1 MSIEVMTLIVF
12 GIMLVLLALG
22 LPVVFALGGSAVVTT
37 YFLWGP
43 QALYGMATKTFTYAN
58 SFVLLAIPM
67 FIFMGCMLEKSGIA
81 NALYDMMYKW
91 FGAIRGGLAIG
102 TVLICAIFAAMVG
115 ISGAATVT
123 MGVVALPSM
132 LRHNYSKT
140 IAIGCI
146 AAGGALGVLIPPS
159 VLMIILGLFTG
170 TSIGMLYAGGYFPG
184 FLLAGIFCG
193 FIYVACLIKP
203 ELGPALSREE
213 RFGWREKFLSLR
225 AVILPIVLIIII
237 MASIFMGVATPSEA
251 AGIGAA
257 GSMVCAA
264 VNRQLN
270 WKTLGEACHTTLRL
284 STMVMWIIFGAAVFT
299 ALYSAIGAHELAKN
313 LLSNVPG
320 GRWGV
325 LVAMQIIW
333 VIMGCFLDPNGIMMI
348 TTPIFFPLAKA
359 LGFDLTWL
367 GVIFVINMEMGFITP
382 PFGFNLFYMQ
392 AVVPKGVTMP
402 DIYRA
407 IFPFLLC
414 QAAGLIIC
422 MIFPEIIMYLPKL
435 LVH

>member
-1 MSIEVMTLIVF
+1 MSIEVLTIIVF
-12 GIMLVLLALG
+12 GLMLVLLALG

-43 QALYGMATKTFTYAN
+43 QALYGMATKTFTFAN

-67 FIFMGCMLEKSGIA
+67 FIFMGCMLEKSGLA
-81 NALYDMMYKW
+81 NALFDMMYKW
-91 FGAIRGGLAIG
+91 FGAVRGGLAIG
-102 TVLICAIFAAMVG
+102 TVLICSIFAAMVG

-132 LRHNYSKT
+132 LRHKYDKR

-146 AAGGALGVLIPPS
+146 SAGGALGVLIPPS
-159 VLMIILGLFTG
+159 VLMIVLGLFTG

-184 FLLAGIFCG
+184 LLLAGIFCAYI
-193 FIYVACLIKP
+193 FVRCRIQPDLA
-203 ELGPALSREE
+203 PALPPEE
-213 RFGWREKFLSLR
+213 RASWKEKFLSLR
-225 AVILPIVLIIII
+225 AVILPMILIIII
-237 MASIFMGVATPSEA
+237 MASIFMGAATPSEA
-251 AGIGAA
+251 AGIGAL

-270 WKTLGEACHTTLRL
+270 RKTVGEACYITLRL
-284 STMVMWIIFGAAVFT
+284 SSMVMWIIFGAAVFT
-299 ALYSAIGAHELAKN
+299 ALYSAIGAHDLARN
-313 LLSNVPG
+313 LMAHMPG

-325 LVAMQIIW
+325 IVAMQVIW
-333 VIMGCFLDPNGIMMI
+333 VIMGCLLDPTGIMMI
-348 TTPIFFPLAKA
+348 TTPIFFPIAKS

-367 GVIFVINMEMGFITP
+367 GVLFVINMEMGFITP

-392 AVVPKGVTMP
+392 AVVPKGITMT
-402 DIYRA
+402 DIYRSVT
-407 IFPFLLC
+407 PFLLC
-414 QAAGLIIC
+414 QASGLVIC

-435 LVH
+435 LIH